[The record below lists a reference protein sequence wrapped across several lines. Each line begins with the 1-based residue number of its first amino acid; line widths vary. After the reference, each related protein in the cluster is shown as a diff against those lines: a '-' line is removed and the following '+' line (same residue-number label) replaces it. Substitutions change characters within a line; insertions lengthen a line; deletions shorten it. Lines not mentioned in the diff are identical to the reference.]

1 MRSSSAPTLPP
12 KNWRSRVGSGQA
24 LFLDRAVDE
33 RSGIAKRFR
42 EVFAQIVADIGG
54 DPSEAQIQIAR
65 RAATLAVWAESLEAK
80 LAMGADLDVATYT
93 TASNSLRRLLS
104 DLGLERKAKDIT
116 HDLGSLLAAHKNAAP
131 AHPLATDITDLE
143 EEPDIDDPDA
153 EEADNFADEPE
164 GSE

>member
-1 MRSSSAPTLPP
+1 M
-12 KNWRSRVGSGQA
+12 
-24 LFLDRAVDE
+24 FLDRAVDE

-42 EVFAQIVADIGG
+42 EVFAQIVYDIGG

-116 HDLGSLLAAHKNAAP
+116 TSLGSLLATHKSTAP
-131 AHPLATDITDLE
+131 AHPLATDDVDE
-143 EEPDIDDPDA
+143 DEPEATHNPEP
-153 EEADNFADEPE
+153 EEADNSEQE
-164 GSE
+164 GVP